1 MDEAR
6 GLSSFS
12 SVGYLGP
19 NWNRTG
25 TERGSKKSGKKKK
38 TSSSFSVFNPRFFA
52 FVFSLSHA
60 LVLCKGACEDCCDVL
75 YLILI

>member
-25 TERGSKKSGKKKK
+25 TELEPNGDRKKAGKKKRLRHPFRF
-38 TSSSFSVFNPRFFA
+38 SIPGSLPSFSLFPM
-52 FVFSLSHA
+52 L
-60 LVLCKGACEDCCDVL
+60 
-75 YLILI
+75 

>member
-1 MDEAR
+1 MWLRSTMDEAR

-25 TERGSKKSGKKKK
+25 IEKKREKKKRLRHPFRF
-38 TSSSFSVFNPRFFA
+38 SIPGSLPSFSLFPM
-52 FVFSLSHA
+52 L
-60 LVLCKGACEDCCDVL
+60 
-75 YLILI
+75 